1 MQIPKPTRRQFIR
14 SLILAGGATGAWMRF
29 VEPWWVREA
38 FHTIPLGL
46 GGLKLLHLADLH
58 ADPMPLSFLSQQ
70 IHRALAWK
78 PDFICVTGDFITTK
92 FDEWDAYAAILRTL
106 QATAPTF
113 ATLGN
118 HDGGRWARTKGYSDT
133 QPVRELLEH
142 GKLTLLH
149 NTQHDIELHGRRIK
163 LIGLGSQ
170 TSKELKSFTIT
181 LQKQK
186 RTFVRFCF

>member
-1 MQIPKPTRRQFIR
+1 MIHSQPAVIR
-14 SLILAGGATGAWMRF
+14 IHRDGSLASSLS
-29 VEPWWVREA
+29 
-38 FHTIPLGL
+38 IPLGL

-163 LIGLGSQ
+163 LIGLGDDWAGDLEPVKAFGGFAGIKRWF
-170 TSKELKSFTIT
+170 KENF
-181 LQKQK
+181 
-186 RTFVRFCF
+186 